1 MSEIAITIQN
11 VSKCFKRYRHPV
23 DRLKELLFPGKQR
36 ADEFWALRDISLEIP
51 KGKTLGIVGAN
62 GSGKST
68 LLQIIVGTLA
78 PTTGHI
84 NVQGRISALLELGSG
99 FNPEFTGRQNIFF
112 NGQVLGLTQRQIEDK
127 YDDIVG
133 FADIGDFIDQPVKT
147 YSSGMFVRLAFA
159 VATSVEPDI
168 LVVDEALAVGDEAFQ
183 RKCYARLEKIQERG
197 GTILFVSH
205 SAGTIIDLCD
215 SAILM
220 SKGELLLYN
229 TPKYVI
235 DKYHKLIYAPP
246 EKVQSVREELRRLNQ
261 KQHHPFSPGG
271 QYTEANFNSN
281 NGEKNGEKKGES
293 LRENNRGKIDENN
306 QENNHAE
313 ITHEL
318 PGILL
323 VHSQPFY
330 DPNLRPAETISYF
343 SRGAKISNPQI
354 LTRRK
359 EPVNNLVGRENY
371 IYTYEVEFLQEVSK
385 VRFGMLI
392 KTTSGSE
399 LGGASYRFPEEKLE
413 NGVVK
418 AGTKVVVKF
427 RFNCLLNP
435 GVYFLNAGVSGIVKG
450 QFTYL
455 ARCIDVGMFRVLPE
469 EDSHATGIIDFMI
482 KPNLSVDEVEQTL
495 SVSPEVEIMV

>member
-23 DRLKELLFPGKQR
+23 DRLKELLFPGKTR
-36 ADEFWALRDISLEIP
+36 ADEFWALRDINLEIP

-78 PTTGHI
+78 PTTGQI

-112 NGQVLGLTQRQIEDK
+112 NGQLLGLTQKQIEAK

-133 FADIGDFIDQPVKT
+133 FADIGDFIDRPVKT

-183 RKCYARLEKIQERG
+183 RKCYARLEKIQDRG

-205 SAGTIIDLCD
+205 SAGTVIELCD

-220 SKGELLLYN
+220 SEGELLLSS
-229 TPKYVI
+229 TPKFVI
-235 DKYHKLIYAPP
+235 DKYHKLIYAPA
-246 EKVQSVREELRRLNQ
+246 EKIPTVREEIRQINQ
-261 KQHHPFSPGG
+261 QHDRPNILSK
-271 QYTEANFNSN
+271 ANELSQTYQINP
-281 NGEKNGEKKGES
+281 
-293 LRENNRGKIDENN
+293 ENNSVNN
-306 QENNHAE
+306 LSQTPIFN
-313 ITHEL
+313 
-318 PGILL
+318 GG
-323 VHSQPFY
+323 SQPFY
-330 DPNLRPAETISYF
+330 DPNMKPAETISYL
-343 SRGAKISNPQI
+343 SRGAKISHPHI
-354 LTRRK
+354 LTRRQEK
-359 EPVNNLVGRENY
+359 VNNLIGRDDY
-371 IYTYEVEFLQEVSK
+371 IYTYEVEFLKQASK
-385 VRFGMLI
+385 VRFGMLL
-392 KTTSGSE
+392 KTTQGSE
-399 LGGASYRFPEEKLE
+399 LGGASYVFPSEKME

-418 AGTKVVVKF
+418 AGTKVVLKF
-427 RFNCLLNP
+427 RFKCLLNP
-435 GVYFLNAGVSGIVKG
+435 GVYFLNAGVSGIVDG
-450 QFTYL
+450 HFTYL

-469 EDSHATGIIDFMI
+469 EDSPATSIIDFMI
-482 KPNLSVDEVEQTL
+482 KPSLTVESSL
-495 SVSPEVEIMV
+495 PVSQEMEILV